1 MRSHKTTVFADD
13 FWLLEGPRWHEG
25 RLWVSDLLDGKVYS
39 LDADGKRTLVCEVPN
54 RPSGLGF
61 MPDGALIIASMQDRR
76 VLKYANGVTTVLADL
91 WEHATG
97 DVNDLLV
104 DERGYTYVG
113 NFGYDLHNGAPSTPT
128 NMHVVSPD
136 GAVQVAASG
145 LEFPNG
151 TVIADGGRTLIV
163 AETWAGRL
171 TAYDRD
177 EEGRLSNRRIIRGA
191 PRATTRRDL
200 LGQRR
205 RGLGCLLQHWRSRSR
220 SRRRRNHGPGRMRQA
235 YAGVCARRFG
245 WADLVLHDLCRN
257 GDGHR
262 RRQAARADLF
272 DARRCARGPLTCAA
286 RGVRRQP

>member
-61 MPDGALIIASMQDRR
+61 MPDGALIIASMQDRK
-76 VLKYANGVTTVLADL
+76 VLKHANGVTTVLADL

-136 GAVQVAASG
+136 GAVRVAASG

-163 AETWAGRL
+163 AETWAGRRRPS
-171 TAYDRD
+171 TAMKRD
-177 EEGRLSNRRIIRGA
+177 ACPIAEYSRRSATANPTGSAWTAKARFGL
-191 PRATTRRDL
+191 PVTTRAKSFAFAKAAKSRT
-200 LGQRR
+200 GSNAASIR
-205 RGLGCLLQHWRSRSR
+205 WRARWAVR
-220 SRRRRNHGPGRMRQA
+220 TGGPCSA
-235 YAGVCARRFG
+235 
-245 WADLVLHDLCRN
+245 
-257 GDGHR
+257 
-262 RRQAARADLF
+262 
-272 DARRCARGPLTCAA
+272 
-286 RGVRRQP
+286 

>member
-13 FWLLEGPRWHEG
+13 FWLLEGPRWREG

-61 MPDGALIIASMQDRR
+61 MPDGALIIASMQDRK
-76 VLKYANGVTTVLADL
+76 VLKHANGVTTVLADL
-91 WEHATG
+91 CEHATG

-128 NMHVVSPD
+128 NMHVISPD
-136 GAVQVAASG
+136 GVVRVAASG

-171 TAYDRD
+171 TAFDRD
-177 EEGRLSNRRIIRGA
+177 EEGRLSNRRIFAALRDRQPDGICLDSEGA
-191 PRATTRRDL
+191 VWAACYNTGEVVRVREGGEITDRVECGKHTLACALGGSDGRTLFCMTYVGTETDIGAGKR
-200 LGQRR
+200 LGQIFATRVD
-205 RGLGCLLQHWRSRSR
+205 S
-220 SRRRRNHGPGRMRQA
+220 P
-235 YAGVCARRFG
+235 
-245 WADLVLHDLCRN
+245 
-257 GDGHR
+257 
-262 RRQAARADLF
+262 AAR
-272 DARRCARGPLTCAA
+272 
-286 RGVRRQP
+286 